1 MLYIDASGL
10 SEEELERKIDSICDD
25 PDTLLVQWPTGH
37 ESQIV
42 VILKSE
48 IDSEDELIATI
59 DKLGD
64 SPITVRSLAAG
75 FRRRDPKQTLN

>member
-25 PDTLLVQWPTGH
+25 PDTLLVQWPAGH

-59 DKLGD
+59 DKLVD
-64 SPITVRSLAAG
+64 SPITVRPLAAG
-75 FRRRDPKQTLN
+75 FRRRGPKQTLN